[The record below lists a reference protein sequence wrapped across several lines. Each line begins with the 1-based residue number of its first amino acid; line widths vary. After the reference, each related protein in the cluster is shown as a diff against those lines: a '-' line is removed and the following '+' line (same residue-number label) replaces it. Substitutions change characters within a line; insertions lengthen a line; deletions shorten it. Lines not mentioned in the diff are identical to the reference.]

1 MAEKQYLHNENAQVP
16 LGFVVLTQGPA
27 GILQAAQ
34 SDGAGNLKTSVTGAG
49 SGGTS
54 SVDQAGFSAG
64 VSAGTPAMAE
74 DTATGQLV
82 ILEATNRKLNTNVTV
97 TPTQS
102 NTSTAP
108 AQTAVGAA
116 ASSVL
121 AANAARKRVKIQNT
135 GTTIIYLSFRA
146 TNPTVTAYHVAL
158 PACGSANDGSSLPY
172 IDTVWTGEIRAISS
186 AAGGTIV
193 IEEDT

>member
-82 ILEATNRKLNTNVTV
+82 ILEATNRRLNTNVTV
-97 TPTQS
+97 TPVQS

-108 AQTAVGAA
+108 AQTAVGTT
-116 ASSVL
+116 ASTPL
-121 AANAARKRVKIQNT
+121 AANGSRKRLRVQNT
-135 GTTIIYLSFRA
+135 GTTVIKLAFGG
-146 TNPTVTAYHVAL
+146 TNPTQTAYHLAL
-158 PACGSANDGSSLPY
+158 PACGSADDGSSAAY
-172 IDTVWTGEIRAISS
+172 IDTMWTGAVRAISS
-186 AAGGTIV
+186 SAGGTIV